1 MWANQG
7 GLAAVLAS
15 ELTVSGTVVVSGLAG
30 AVAGGTAV
38 WSLRA
43 LAAGSD
49 RLQSDL
55 LRPFA
60 AVAAVIAV
68 GAVGLPV
75 AARQLRAGV
84 LSVVPLVTFLLVFVP
99 WNVFAFRYAGRGS
112 LLTRRRVLAV
122 GSLVT
127 VLLVLYVSVAAGVFQ
142 PSQESY
148 SSVLLGASTLL
159 LALVA
164 LTFVSSGL
172 VLTESYRHGNIPL
185 ASGVA
190 AVFPVAVLVIGIQVV
205 SLSDVLTRELLA
217 GLHLLAAAVAL
228 PVAIVR
234 YDVLATRP
242 GATTLGERT
251 VIQDLDEPVLVSDW
265 DGRVI
270 LSNRR
275 AERLFGADLDGRELE
290 DIVGTDVATLRELST
305 LECWTE
311 VGYKRFDPR
320 VSSVTGS
327 HDRRVGQ
334 TVTLIDVT
342 DRAML
347 RQRVQVLNRI
357 FRHNIRNDLD
367 VIRSH
372 AEFALERETGNGDG
386 TEADESIERILDVT
400 DDIVELSAE
409 AREIERLT
417 RNSST
422 DQSVVNLPQLV
433 DAVVETVARDRSDV
447 SVAVDVPAVE
457 LSVNRELLRFAL
469 RNLVDNAVEHND
481 SPSPRVEVRGTE
493 RTSGVWITVVDNGP
507 GIPDAEWQVIEAG
520 REEVHDHLT
529 SLGLWGT
536 KWAVQQMGGELSRRD
551 SESGAAVVIDLPTK
565 SSTANDS
572 TGGQKR

>member
-1 MWANQG
+1 MWTNQG
-7 GLAAVLAS
+7 GLAAVLSS
-15 ELTVSGTVVVSGLAG
+15 EPTVSGTVVVSGLAG

-43 LAAGSD
+43 LATGPD
-49 RLQSDL
+49 RLQRDL

-60 AVAAVIAV
+60 AVAAVIAL

-127 VLLVLYVSVAAGVFQ
+127 VLLVLYVAVAAGVFQ

-172 VLTESYRHGNIPL
+172 VLTESYRHGSIPL
-185 ASGVA
+185 ASGVTV
-190 AVFPVAVLVIGIQVV
+190 VFPVATLVIGIQVV

-217 GLHLLAAAVAL
+217 GLHLLAAAAAL

-251 VIQDLDEPVLVSDW
+251 VIQDFDEPVLVSDW

-275 AERLFGADLDGRELE
+275 AERLFGADLDGRGLE
-290 DIVGTDVATLRELST
+290 DVVGTDVATLREVST

-372 AEFALERETGNGDG
+372 AEFALENGDG
-386 TEADESIERILDVT
+386 SRTDESIARILEVT
-400 DDIVELSAE
+400 DEVARLSAD

-417 RNSST
+417 RNSSA
-422 DQSVVNLPQLV
+422 DQSVVNLPELV
-433 DAVVETVARDRSDV
+433 ETVVETVTRDRPDV
-447 SVAVDVPAVE
+447 SVAVEVPAVE
-457 LSVNRELLRFAL
+457 LSADRGLLRFAL

-481 SPSPRVEVRGTE
+481 SPSPRVEVRGVE
-493 RTSGVWITVVDNGP
+493 RESGVRLEVVDNGP

-565 SSTANDS
+565 SSTTNGY